1 MKIKTG
7 DQEEKKRHFC
17 SSLNHTLLILIKQ
30 RLYPCIYRILCSLF
44 LQSNKLSDN
53 RVSAPFSND
62 YVSLYDQMIFIA
74 MTTILSLPITEN
86 VTNDS
91 EEDIIGLEVG
101 GAFNVNGQLINAQD
115 FYR

>member
-1 MKIKTG
+1 
-7 DQEEKKRHFC
+7 
-17 SSLNHTLLILIKQ
+17 
-30 RLYPCIYRILCSLF
+30 
-44 LQSNKLSDN
+44 
-53 RVSAPFSND
+53 
-62 YVSLYDQMIFIA
+62 